1 MKLHHLFLAG
11 ALLALPAQMM
21 AGEKAHKSPEMDA
34 DRAAIFAQADAD
46 NSGSLSPD
54 ELKNFKQ
61 LMRDKHQARMFTKLD
76 ANGDGG
82 VSLDELK
89 NAHHGRHHGSHCE
102 DK

>member
-1 MKLHHLFLAG
+1 MKLHHLVLAG

-21 AGEKAHKSPEMDA
+21 AGEKGHKNPEMEA
-34 DRAAIFAQADAD
+34 DRAAIFTQADAD
-46 NSGSLSPD
+46 TSGSLSPD

-61 LMRDKHQARMFTKLD
+61 LMREKRQSRMFAKLD

-89 NAHHGRHHGSHCE
+89 NAHHGRHHGPDC